1 MKPKCHCCCC
11 NCSRYSEKRKWDAYL
26 EYLKD
31 WADGHTEME
40 CQGMSPVCYDEF
52 IDNDY
57 ED

>member
-1 MKPKCHCCCC
+1 MKSRCYFCMC
-11 NCSRYSEKRKWDAYL
+11 NCSYKTKQRKWDAYL

-31 WADGHTEME
+31 WADAHTEME